1 MKKRKLIPLCFSSLL
16 VGSCSPRSIVFITP
30 GKYLLE
36 EGPTDNA
43 VHITKDS
50 YFVATLTEVSIQK
63 GETRSFYD
71 EKKSM
76 NDVGHWYLCG
86 GEYEFDL
93 SWKNCDFE
101 TMPSFYQGGVDEDAM
116 LLWSEEMKNIEI
128 EFLGM
133 KKNESCYSVK
143 IDCYDRDEKKNTT
156 FVFAQ
161 SV

>member
-1 MKKRKLIPLCFSSLL
+1 MKIREMIGLSL
-16 VGSCSPRSIVFITP
+16 VGLLAVSCSPRSIVFIAP

-50 YFVATLTEVSIQK
+50 YFVATLTDVSIRK
-63 GETRSFYD
+63 GETSSFYD

-86 GEYEFDL
+86 GEYELDL

-128 EFLGM
+128 DFLGT

-143 IDCYDRDEKKNTT
+143 IDYYDREEKKNTT
-156 FVFAQ
+156 FVFTQ

>member
-1 MKKRKLIPLCFSSLL
+1 
-16 VGSCSPRSIVFITP
+16 
-30 GKYLLE
+30 
-36 EGPTDNA
+36 
-43 VHITKDS
+43 
-50 YFVATLTEVSIQK
+50 
-63 GETRSFYD
+63 
-71 EKKSM
+71 M

-86 GEYEFDL
+86 GEYELDL

-143 IDCYDRDEKKNTT
+143 IDYYDREEKKNTT
-156 FVFAQ
+156 FVFTQ
-161 SV
+161 SD